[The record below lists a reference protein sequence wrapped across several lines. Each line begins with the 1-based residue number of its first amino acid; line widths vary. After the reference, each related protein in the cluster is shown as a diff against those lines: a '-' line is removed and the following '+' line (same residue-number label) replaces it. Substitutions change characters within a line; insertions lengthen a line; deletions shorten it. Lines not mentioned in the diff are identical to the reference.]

1 MSLRLL
7 FKYTTR
13 SRRSNFLRGIDS
25 IIDNLADK
33 ENYHIYTTFDVDD
46 DKMRPLPEIKGNHTY
61 IAGTSKSKVDAI
73 NRDMDFINANYDWDI
88 LVNMS
93 DDVVITEKG
102 FDNIIRYYFNS
113 LVRSE
118 SMSGFENTPFI
129 EFVSNEVVNLDQVI
143 HFPDGNRDDLL
154 TVSIIGKD
162 YYKRDNYIY
171 NPEYKSLYCDNEAM
185 EVAKQ
190 RGCYKFVNKV
200 IFNHLHPAYNKGNFD
215 AQYLHTESF
224 GHEDYQTYKRRKANG
239 FS

>member
-61 IAGTSKSKVDAI
+61 IAGTSKSKIDAI
-73 NRDMDFINANYDWDI
+73 NRDMDFINSQYDWDI

-93 DDVVITEKG
+93 DDVVFTEKG
-102 FDNIIRYYFNS
+102 FDDIIRK
-113 LVRSE
+113 E
-118 SMSGFENTPFI
+118 FERIDT
-129 EFVSNEVVNLDQVI
+129 VL
-143 HFPDGNRDDLL
+143 HYPDGNRNDLL
-154 TVSIIGKD
+154 TVSIMDK
-162 YYKRDNYIY
+162 YYYQRDNYIY
-171 NPEYKSLYCDNEAM
+171 NPEYKSLYCDNESM

-200 IFNHLHPAYNKGNFD
+200 IFNHLHPAYNKGIFD
-215 AQYLHTESF
+215 AQYQHTESF
-224 GHEDYQTYKRRKANG
+224 SNEDRLTYERRKANG

>member
-61 IAGTSKSKVDAI
+61 IAGTSKSKIDAI
-73 NRDMDFINANYDWDI
+73 NRDMDFINSQYDWDI
-88 LVNMS
+88 LVNFS
-93 DDVVITEKG
+93 DDVIITEKG
-102 FDNIIRYYFNS
+102 FDDIIRKEF
-113 LVRSE
+113 
-118 SMSGFENTPFI
+118 MSYGLEDKEAIYLLDRTD
-129 EFVSNEVVNLDQVI
+129 LDQVL
-143 HFPDGNRDDLL
+143 HYPDGNRADLL
-154 TVSIIGKD
+154 TVSIIGKE

-190 RGCYKFVNKV
+190 RGCYKFVDKV
-200 IFNHLHPAYNKGNFD
+200 IFNHLHPAFNKGIFD
-215 AQYLHTESF
+215 AQYQHTESF
-224 GHEDYQTYKRRKANG
+224 GHEDYQTYQRRKANG
-239 FS
+239 FN

>member
-1 MSLRLL
+1 MKIL

-25 IIDNLADK
+25 IIDNLSDK

-46 DKMRPLPEIKGNHTY
+46 DKMRPLPDIKGNHTY
-61 IAGTSKSKVDAI
+61 IAGTSKSKIDAI
-73 NRDMDFINANYDWDI
+73 NRDMDFINSQYDWDI

-93 DDVVITEKG
+93 DDVVFETKG
-102 FDNIIRYYFNS
+102 FDDIIRKDFES
-113 LVRSE
+113 LV
-118 SMSGFENTPFI
+118 
-129 EFVSNEVVNLDQVI
+129 QVL
-143 HFPDGNRDDLL
+143 HYPDGNRADLL
-154 TVSIIGKD
+154 TVSIIGKE

-190 RGCYKFVNKV
+190 RGCYKFVDKV

-215 AQYLHTESF
+215 AQYQHTESF

>member
-1 MSLRLL
+1 MKIL

-25 IIDNLADK
+25 IIDNLSDK

-61 IAGTSKSKVDAI
+61 IAGTSKSKIDAI
-73 NRDMDFINANYDWDI
+73 NRDMDFINSQYEWDI

-93 DDVVITEKG
+93 DDVVFTEKG
-102 FDNIIRYYFNS
+102 FDNIIRASF
-113 LVRSE
+113 LVND
-118 SMSGFENTPFI
+118 GVIAVPY
-129 EFVSNEVVNLDQVI
+129 LDQVI

-190 RGCYKFVNKV
+190 RGCYKFVNKL
-200 IFNHLHPAYNKGNFD
+200 IFNHLHPSYNKGIFD
-215 AQYLHTESF
+215 AQYQHTESF
-224 GHEDYQTYKRRKANG
+224 SNEDRLTYERRKANG

>member
-25 IIDNLADK
+25 IINNLADK

-73 NRDMDFINANYDWDI
+73 NRDMDFINSQYDWDI

-93 DDVVITEKG
+93 DDVVFVEKG
-102 FDNIIRYYFNS
+102 FDNIIRKEFIVKDN
-113 LVRSE
+113 E
-118 SMSGFENTPFI
+118 QATDFEL
-129 EFVSNEVVNLDQVI
+129 NLDQVI
-143 HFPDGNRDDLL
+143 HFPDGNRSDLL
-154 TVSIIGKD
+154 TVSIIGRE
-162 YYKRDNYIY
+162 YYNRDNYIY

-185 EVAKQ
+185 EVAKI
-190 RGCYKFVNKV
+190 RGCYKYVDKV
-200 IFNHLHPAYNKGNFD
+200 IFNHLHPAYSKGVFD
-215 AQYLHTESF
+215 AQYQHTESF
-224 GHEDYQTYKRRKANG
+224 GAQDFETYLRRKQNG
-239 FS
+239 FINTNTDAIK